1 MDKAKLLSIIA
12 LIVSVG
18 TALTAPLTGIKP
30 VYGMVVGLIAMVAGA
45 IGKSVMENTD
55 NGWLT
60 VIGVGVA
67 VSAAVI
73 NYADIQTLLSA
84 ETLMTI
90 THIGAILAALGKGI
104 TGVGNQPFTQ

>member
-30 VYGMVVGLIAMVAGA
+30 VYGIVVGLIAAAAGA
-45 IGKSVMENTD
+45 IGKSVMESTN

-60 VIGVGVA
+60 AIGVGVA
-67 VSAAVI
+67 LSAAIV
-73 NYADIQTLLSA
+73 NYTDIQTLLSPA
-84 ETLMTI
+84 TLATI

-104 TGVGNQPFTQ
+104 TGVGEQPFTQ